1 VRTQNAARVAD
12 HSSIVLSS
20 RMTTARIVALS
31 VALVTGLVSCGDST
45 APARDTDWWV
55 GSWSAVRANELPL
68 PFRTSRNTVREIV
81 VRLEGDST
89 ALSTFVSNGTR
100 TTANFTILEDP
111 VARIVKVTT
120 AAEDS
125 VSIYDGPKE
134 SIGQLALTFQRL
146 GDTLV
151 LPSYRGG
158 EFKFV
163 RK

>member
-1 VRTQNAARVAD
+1 
-12 HSSIVLSS
+12 
-20 RMTTARIVALS
+20 MTATVSAARIVVLGA
-31 VALVTGLVSCGDST
+31 ALVAGLVSCGDST
-45 APARDTDWWV
+45 APAPDNEWWV

-81 VRLEGDST
+81 VRLEADST

-100 TTANFTILEDP
+100 TTTNFTILEDP

-134 SIGQLALTFQRL
+134 TIGQLAITFQRL